1 MSSMTAAR
9 SVDAARPG
17 WSPVPERR
25 LRVGVAGLGRAFTL
39 MLPTLTADPRV
50 ELVAAAD
57 PRAEATVRFAREFGG
72 RVYRTVEAMCA
83 DPEVDVV
90 YVATPHQLHADH
102 VEAAAAAGKHVL
114 VEKPMAITL
123 DECRRMIA
131 ASERANVR
139 LVVGHSHSFDAPIL
153 RARAIIA
160 SGALGAVRMIN
171 AQYYTDFLYRPRRPE
186 ELDTRRGGG
195 AVFSQAAHQ
204 VDIVRLLGGGRVR
217 SVRAQTGAWDPAR
230 ATEGAYAA
238 LLAFEDGS
246 YASLAYSGYAHF
258 DGDELCGGIDEM
270 GAQKADAYV
279 GAARRNLRHAAN
291 PEEEA
296 ALKNARNYGG
306 ADYDA
311 AVTAE
316 RARPPP
322 SHQHFGLVLVCCER
336 GDLRP
341 MPHGV
346 MIYGD
351 GEKHLEPLPKPRVP
365 RAEVIDELY
374 AAIVSG
380 RTPVH
385 GGRWALATLE
395 VCLAMLQSARE
406 QRDIVLDHQ
415 VAVSS

>member
-1 MSSMTAAR
+1 M
-9 SVDAARPG
+9 
-17 WSPVPERR
+17 PERR

-39 MLPTLTADPRV
+39 MLPTLTVDPRV

-57 PRAEATVRFAREFGG
+57 PRPEAGVRFAEEFGG
-72 RVYRTVEAMCA
+72 RVYRSVEALCA
-83 DPEVDVV
+83 DAEVDVV
-90 YVATPHQLHADH
+90 YVATPHQFHAEH
-102 VEAAAAAGKHVL
+102 VETAAAGGKHVL

-131 ASERANVR
+131 ASERADVR

-153 RARAIIA
+153 RAREIIA

-186 ELDTRRGGG
+186 ELDTARGGG
-195 AVFSQAAHQ
+195 AVFNQAAHQ
-204 VDIVRLLGGGRVR
+204 VDIVRLLGGGRVH

-238 LLAFEDGS
+238 LLVFDDRS

-258 DGDELCGGIDEM
+258 DGDELCGGVGEM
-270 GAQKADAYV
+270 GAVKTDVDY
-279 GAARRNLRHAAN
+279 GATRRNLRHAAD
-291 PEEEA
+291 PDDEL

-306 ADYDA
+306 SDYLGDVA
-311 AVTAE
+311 AGRTTA
-316 RARPPP
+316 PP
-322 SHQHFGLVLVCCER
+322 SHQHFGLVLVCCEH

-341 MPHGV
+341 TPEGV

-351 GEKHLEPLPKPRVP
+351 GEKHLDPLPKPRVP

-395 VCLAMLQSARE
+395 VCLAMLRSARE

-415 VAVSS
+415 VGVPS